1 VYIKRE
7 ARAPRTKN
15 SGVKTLS
22 CLGPGCEK
30 HNVKVECARQEDVKF
45 EIVSLHKEIA
55 DFGLLSNCISAPF
68 FGKTS
73 ILCNQFLQIGCW

>member
-30 HNVKVECARQEDVKF
+30 HNVKVACARQEDVKF
-45 EIVSLHKEIA
+45 EIISLRTK
-55 DFGLLSNCISAPF
+55 DFGPLSNCTLFLAKSQFYA
-68 FGKTS
+68 TS
-73 ILCNQFLQIGCW
+73 FCKLDAGN